1 MSANWSQSGGVG
13 EAPEDKV
20 GTKASLKIEEETGLG
35 RAGLKRSAGML
46 AELLQGPG
54 TWRIICDGSPERP
67 EESPSTSSRRSSE
80 ARGVRQ
86 PRPAPPG
93 PQQLP
98 PPIGQGV
105 RLEARLFEWRPMGA
119 RRRAHRAEG
128 GAGGGG

>member
-20 GTKASLKIEEETGLG
+20 GTKASLQIEEETGLG

-67 EESPSTSSRRSSE
+67 EDAFSLS
-80 ARGVRQ
+80 Q
-86 PRPAPPG
+86 H
-93 PQQLP
+93 
-98 PPIGQGV
+98 QG
-105 RLEARLFEWRPMGA
+105 LF
-119 RRRAHRAEG
+119 
-128 GAGGGG
+128 